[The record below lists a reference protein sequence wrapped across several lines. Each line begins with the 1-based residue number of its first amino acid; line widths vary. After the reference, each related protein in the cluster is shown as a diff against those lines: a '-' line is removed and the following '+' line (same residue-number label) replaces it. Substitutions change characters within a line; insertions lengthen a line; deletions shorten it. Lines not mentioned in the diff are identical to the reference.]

1 MYSLL
6 LDIFWL
12 VVLLDLFAIAVM
24 VVFFINARINLQ
36 RQIINQRFFIKAVK
50 AAKTVESSVAAA
62 EMLNIDSDE
71 FTKYCEIKGIDT
83 PEVRIE
89 KKERVEKIKREEE
102 QKILQE
108 EAKWRAEQEKLLKE
122 RHKEQEENTRI
133 RKEHLKKFG
142 FN

>member
-12 VVLLDLFAIAVM
+12 VILLDLFALAVV

-36 RQIINQRFFIKAVK
+36 RQIINQRFFVKAVK
-50 AAKTVESSVAAA
+50 AAKTAESSIAAA

-71 FTKYCEIKGIDT
+71 FTKYCEMKSIDI
-83 PEVRIE
+83 PEVRTE
-89 KKERVEKIKREEE
+89 KKERVERVKREEE

-108 EAKWRAEQEKLLKE
+108 EAKWRAEQEKLLEE
-122 RHKEQEENTRI
+122 RRKEQEESARK
-133 RKEHLKKFG
+133 RKENLKKFG
-142 FN
+142 FK

>member
-12 VVLLDLFAIAVM
+12 VILLDLFALVVV

-36 RQIINQRFFIKAVK
+36 RQIINQRFFVKAVK
-50 AAKTVESSVAAA
+50 AAKTAESSIAAA

-71 FTKYCEIKGIDT
+71 FAKYCKRKSIDI
-83 PEVRIE
+83 PEVRTE

-108 EAKWRAEQEKLLKE
+108 EAKWRAEQEILLEE
-122 RHKEQEENTRI
+122 RSKEQEESARK
-133 RKEHLKKFG
+133 RKENLKKFG
-142 FN
+142 FK